1 MRVYHDQDV
10 QPCSVLQSLN
20 ATITKKLYA
29 VYHSSVFSE
38 RSPFLNVSVLD
49 VLKSQILYLPAL
61 IIFDWWS
68 DAT

>member
-10 QPCSVLQSLN
+10 QPHSVLQSLN

-38 RSPFLNVSVLD
+38 RSLFLNVSVSD
-49 VLKSQILYLPAL
+49 VLKSQILCLPVL
-61 IIFDWWS
+61 TVIIDEV
-68 DAT
+68 